1 VLRRGNIVSIVVQGD
16 FGKPR
21 PALLIQSD
29 MFNVAHATFTVM
41 LISSELI
48 DAPLFRLGIEPDKD
62 NGLTRTS
69 QILVDKLMTV
79 RRERVGQ
86 LIGRVDDAMMVRVN
100 RALAL
105 WIGLA

>member
-1 VLRRGNIVSIVVQGD
+1 VFKRGDIVTIGVQGD

-21 PALLIQSD
+21 PALLIQSE
-29 MFNVAHATFTVM
+29 MFNEAHATLTVL

-48 DAPLFRLGIEPDKD
+48 DAPLFRLTIEPDQI
-62 NGLTRTS
+62 NGLTQQS
-69 QILVDKLMTV
+69 QIQVDKAMTV
-79 RRERVGQ
+79 RREKVEQ
-86 LIGRVDDAMMVRVN
+86 IIGRVDDAMMVRVN

>member
-1 VLRRGNIVSIVVQGD
+1 
-16 FGKPR
+16 
-21 PALLIQSD
+21 

>member
-1 VLRRGNIVSIVVQGD
+1 MFKRGDIVTIGVQGD

-21 PALLIQSD
+21 PALLIQSE
-29 MFNVAHATFTVM
+29 MFNEAHATLTVL

-48 DAPLFRLGIEPDKD
+48 DAPLFRLTIEPDQI
-62 NGLTRTS
+62 NGLTQQS
-69 QILVDKLMTV
+69 QIQVDKAMTV
-79 RRERVGQ
+79 RREKVEQ
-86 LIGRVDDAMMVRVN
+86 IIGRVDDAMMVRVN